1 MTEQAKSS
9 APAQEHPYPQP
20 TIVPFPPQAYNG
32 APYPPPGPPGTYMPP
47 FFAYPPHPDGTH
59 PEGAPNG
66 VPPGSFMIGL
76 PPGVVYAYPPHPTP
90 QPFGAPPAN
99 PAPPAL
105 SRPKRK
111 QVKMACTNCAGAC
124 KRCDEN
130 RPCERCV
137 KYGVADTCVD
147 GQRKERKKGIKR
159 GPYRRKNKNESDSN
173 SFNGEWTP
181 PSSSTTAAAIHAVAQ
196 YAPPEGYYP
205 VYYPPPP
212 GFMSHPPP
220 PPPDGSSSSTPNPN
234 PDGSPSAHPANG
246 QPPMMPYY
254 IHHPGAYPPFP
265 HYPPM
270 YAGPPPPGAPH
281 PQAQAAPVTVP
292 APQTAAPEQQPQT
305 LNPVDASGKPDEMSV
320 SANGAAAPA
329 ENGAVANGAGKKRPR
344 TGKNGEPR
352 AKKVKGAVAAP
363 AAEKGKDGA
372 EGQESNAAVAVG
384 EEVSA
389 NGDGEG
395 EKSV

>member
-1 MTEQAKSS
+1 MTEQSKST
-9 APAQEHPYPQP
+9 APTQEHPYPQP
-20 TIVPFPPQAYNG
+20 TLVPFPPQGYNG
-32 APYPPPGPPGTYMPP
+32 GPYPPPGPPGAFMPP
-47 FFAYPPHPDGTH
+47 FYAYPPPPDGSH

-66 VPPGSFMIGL
+66 GVPPHFMIGL
-76 PPGVVYAYPPHPTP
+76 PPGVPGVLYAYPPP
-90 QPFGAPPAN
+90 QTQQFGAPPAN
-99 PAPPAL
+99 PAPSAL

-137 KYGVADTCVD
+137 KYGIADTCID

-196 YAPPEGYYP
+196 YAPPEGSYYP
-205 VYYPPPP
+205 
-212 GFMSHPPP
+212 GHPN
-220 PPPDGSSSSTPNPN
+220 SSNSTPNPNTN
-234 PDGSPSAHPANG
+234 PDGSPSAHSNNG
-246 QPPMMPYY
+246 QPMMPYY
-254 IHHPGAYPPFP
+254 IHPGGYPPFP
-265 HYPPM
+265 HYPPTM
-270 YAGPPPPGAPH
+270 YPGPPPPGAPH
-281 PQAQAAPVTVP
+281 SQPQAAPPVQPT
-292 APQTAAPEQQPQT
+292 APQMAAPEQQPPQT
-305 LNPVDASGKPDEMSV
+305 VNPAEASGKPDDAPPSSG
-320 SANGAAAPA
+320 SANGVAAVESGANV
-329 ENGAVANGAGKKRPR
+329 NGTGKKRPR

-352 AKKVKGAVAAP
+352 TKKTKVTAAP
-363 AAEKGKDGA
+363 MAVAAEKGKDGL
-372 EGQESNAAVAVG
+372 EGQENGAAPVG

-389 NGDGEG
+389 NGEAEA